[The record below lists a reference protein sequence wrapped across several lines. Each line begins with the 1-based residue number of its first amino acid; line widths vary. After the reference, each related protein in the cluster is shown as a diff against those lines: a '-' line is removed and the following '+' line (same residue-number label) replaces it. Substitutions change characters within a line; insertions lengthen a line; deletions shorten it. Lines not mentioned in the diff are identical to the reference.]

1 MSQKNEILETAR
13 SDFERLQ
20 VIHKVFVSQINRK
33 DQPQSPVWSLKFV
46 DGVLCVSFLD
56 LEFRANRRSVAVD
69 SRFVANEYAFT
80 GAIGS
85 KEHVLLCI
93 YLVPDGGLYF
103 SSKLDAATRICD
115 CNNPYVINNII
126 IKLFDAAMS
135 SPLFAPL
142 V

>member
-20 VIHKVFVSQINRK
+20 VIHKVFVSQINRR
-33 DQPQSPVWSLKFV
+33 DQPQSSVWSLKFV
-46 DGVLCVSFLD
+46 DGVFCVSFLD

-80 GAIGS
+80 GAIGG

-93 YLVPDGGLYF
+93 YLVPDGAYILVRNWMPQPA
-103 SSKLDAATRICD
+103 SVIAATRTSL
-115 CNNPYVINNII
+115 II
-126 IKLFDAAMS
+126 
-135 SPLFAPL
+135 
-142 V
+142 

>member
-33 DQPQSPVWSLKFV
+33 DQPQSSVWSLKFV
-46 DGVLCVSFLD
+46 DGGLCVSFLD

-69 SRFVANEYAFT
+69 SRLVANEYAFT
-80 GAIGS
+80 GAIGG

-93 YLVPDGGLYF
+93 YLVPDGAYILVRNWMPQPA
-103 SSKLDAATRICD
+103 SVIAATRTSL
-115 CNNPYVINNII
+115 II
-126 IKLFDAAMS
+126 
-135 SPLFAPL
+135 
-142 V
+142 